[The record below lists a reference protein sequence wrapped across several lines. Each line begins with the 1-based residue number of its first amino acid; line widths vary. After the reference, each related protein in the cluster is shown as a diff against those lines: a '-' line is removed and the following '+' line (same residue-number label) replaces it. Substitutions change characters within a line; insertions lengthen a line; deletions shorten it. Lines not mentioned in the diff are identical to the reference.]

1 MATAALVTSEEFLAL
16 PDEFDQSG
24 NRIKDELIAGEI
36 IKMPLASRRHDVRK
50 NRIAHILLRYLDNS
64 PQLGFDVLVEIAY
77 KVSQYDTLT
86 PDVSVVRTER
96 LYAGQSRL
104 MEGAPDIA
112 IEVISPTD
120 TASRVKRKI
129 KAYLENGAA
138 AVWIF
143 YDDGSVMAHSASQV
157 RELQGDQK
165 LEDPLLPKFSVSV
178 SSFFAPA

>member
-1 MATAALVTSEEFLAL
+1 MAAATLVTSEEFLAL

-36 IKMPLASRRHDVRK
+36 VKMPPASRRHDVGK
-50 NRIAHILLRYLDNS
+50 NRIARILSRYLDNS

-77 KVSQYDTLT
+77 KVSQYDTLA

-96 LYAGQSRL
+96 LYAGESRL
-104 MEGAPDIA
+104 IEGAPDIA

-120 TASRVKRKI
+120 TAGRVKRKI

-138 AVWIF
+138 SVWIF
-143 YDDGSVMAHSASQV
+143 YDDGSAMAHSASQL

-165 LEDPLLPKFSVSV
+165 LEDPLLPEFSVSV